1 MGIIKTVLA
10 IVGLLTLLLIG
21 SCVAGFGL
29 LGSVL
34 DPQSATAFTDRPEA
48 EVRQAVQTYLRGA
61 TQGRFA
67 DRARVETLTDGTI
80 RLNIGRATPLDLEMT
95 VALIPADGRTKAE
108 ATYNADRLAW
118 SQPDKVLSTNLHR
131 CLRDDFKRMIAKF
144 HNGQSGTQ
152 LDLDAVMARARRSSR
167 EMGCAA

>member
-48 EVRQAVQTYLRGA
+48 EVRQAVQTYW
-61 TQGRFA
+61 
-67 DRARVETLTDGTI
+67 AR
-80 RLNIGRATPLDLEMT
+80 
-95 VALIPADGRTKAE
+95 
-108 ATYNADRLAW
+108 
-118 SQPDKVLSTNLHR
+118 H
-131 CLRDDFKRMIAKF
+131 
-144 HNGQSGTQ
+144 
-152 LDLDAVMARARRSSR
+152 
-167 EMGCAA
+167 AA